1 MASQQPPV
9 PRLHSDVYPFIYPS
23 KFRGSLQGKVALIT
37 GSAGAIGQAIAECFA
52 VAGAKLVLVFNR
64 TQPAAKEHF
73 TGLGAADVLAIQCN
87 VAELSSC
94 EELVRQ
100 VCMPAC
106 VFRGSRRSSR
116 EGLLMV
122 MGAFFKA
129 LEAFGTVD
137 ILVNNAG
144 ANGLEPTIAHS
155 PSQPTYAL
163 FTILLPR
170 LLPCQYMQTVSY
182 AYPPINQYLNA
193 HEQNRCTSSP
203 PDSFIHDLSVNLH
216 GPYYLMRLLMPG
228 IRAQKSGCVLNIT
241 SRAGVLPN
249 IPFSTSY
256 HASKA
261 ALINLTGCV
270 QAEVDVDGLEDVHLY
285 ALHPGGVRSEMTL
298 NKYRNAETTLPDHP
312 AVAAKLTQRVDGYN
326 DSPYLNGMTCVA
338 LATGI
343 ARQVLRGRYFDVGQD
358 LEDVLASAGEAAIQ
372 ADPELYTLHTRYLGT
387 VPDSSGAVLD
397 EPFAFP
403 GF

>member
-1 MASQQPPV
+1 MAAPQPPA
-9 PRLHSDVYPFIYPS
+9 PRLHNDVYPFIYPS

-37 GSAGAIGQAIAECFA
+37 GSAGAIGQAVAECFA
-52 VAGAKLVLVFNR
+52 VAGAKMVLAYNQ
-64 TQPAAKEHF
+64 TQPATKEHF
-73 TGLGAADVLAIQCN
+73 TGLGAADVLAVQCN
-87 VAELSSC
+87 VAELPSC

-100 VCMPAC
+100 
-106 VFRGSRRSSR
+106 
-116 EGLLMV
+116 
-122 MGAFFKA
+122 A

-144 ANGLEPTIAHS
+144 ANGLEPMHVQS
-155 PSQPTYAL
+155 
-163 FTILLPR
+163 
-170 LLPCQYMQTVSY
+170 
-182 AYPPINQYLNA
+182 
-193 HEQNRCTSSP
+193 
-203 PDSFIHDLSVNLH
+203 PDSFIHDLAVNLH

-228 IRAQKSGCVLNIT
+228 MRVKRSGCVLNIT

-249 IPFSTSY
+249 VPFSTSY

-270 QAEVDVDGLEDVHLY
+270 QSEADVDGLDDIHLY

-298 NKYRNAETTLPDHP
+298 NKYKNAPTTLPDHP
-312 AVAAKLTQRVDGYN
+312 ALAAKLTARVDAYN
-326 DSPYLNGMTCVA
+326 DSPHLNGMTCVA
-338 LATGI
+338 LATGL
-343 ARQVLRGRYFDVGQD
+343 ARHVLRGRYFDVGQD
-358 LEDVLASAGEAAIQ
+358 LEDVLAGPASAAIE

-397 EPFAFP
+397 PPFAFP